1 MARDLAVAEVILK
14 RLGVFARRVH
24 DECRYTTVAV
34 HSAGVVALAASPTPS
49 PTPSLDP
56 KVLETDPITTIGAVV
71 AIVFAL
77 AAAFIGYRIIRG
89 GRGL

>member
-1 MARDLAVAEVILK
+1 VAFLAVGE
-14 RLGVFARRVH
+14 G
-24 DECRYTTVAV
+24 
-34 HSAGVVALAASPTPS
+34 GVVLVAPTPT
-49 PTPSLDP
+49 PTPTVLQAPPADP
-56 KVLETDPITTIGAVV
+56 LQAIGAIV